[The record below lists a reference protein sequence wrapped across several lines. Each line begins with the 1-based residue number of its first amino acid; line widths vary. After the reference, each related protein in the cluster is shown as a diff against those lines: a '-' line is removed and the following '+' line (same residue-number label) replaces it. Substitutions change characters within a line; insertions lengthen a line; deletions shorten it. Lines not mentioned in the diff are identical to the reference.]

1 MEQSKE
7 ILELLQ
13 KIEKSNRTQVRTGR
27 LMCLL
32 GLVGAVCGGI
42 ALVLVIQVLPR
53 LEEILP
59 QINTVLEQM
68 KTVLGNLEQTTAQLA
83 AIDLEG
89 MVSNVDALVATGQE
103 GLEQTMDKLNSIDLN
118 TLNKAITDLA
128 KVIEPLANFISRF
141 S

>member
-1 MEQSKE
+1 MEQNKE

-13 KIEKSNRTQVRTGR
+13 KIEKSNRAQARTGR
-27 LMCLL
+27 LMCLF

-42 ALVLVIQVLPR
+42 ALMLVIRMLPR

-68 KTVLGNLEQTTAQLA
+68 QTVLGNLEQTTAQLA
-83 AIDLEG
+83 SIDLEG
-89 MVSNVDALVATGQE
+89 MVSNVDALVATGQV
-103 GLEQTMDKLNSIDLN
+103 GLEQTMDKLNSIDLD
-118 TLNKAITDLA
+118 TLNKAISDLA
-128 KVIEPLANFISRF
+128 KVIEPLAKLISRF